1 MKRMIDTP
9 AQLYDVYDYGSE
21 VDHGISLILNDFTK
35 INGESPCEIDLYIPS
50 TLLPMAN
57 DDIIGGIKLT
67 LFPCYQGGG
76 DYLTPNERK
85 YPVYLAY
92 QVIEKGYVIK
102 AQGSFINDNAVEI
115 WLSAFEVANGYVDN
129 TNDYIQLFFTKKEAN
144 EDAIIMYSVRKMPTS
159 IKKMRDSYR

>member
-1 MKRMIDTP
+1 MRRMKDTP
-9 AQLYDVYDYGSE
+9 AQLYEVYDYGSE
-21 VDHGISLILNDFTK
+21 VDRGISLTLNDFTK
-35 INGESPCEIDLYIPS
+35 IHGEGPCEIDLYIPS
-50 TLLPMAN
+50 ILLPMAN

-76 DYLTPNERK
+76 DYMTPEERK

-102 AQGSFINDNAVEI
+102 AQGSFINDNVVQI
-115 WLSAFEVANGYVDN
+115 WLSGFEIATGYVDN
-129 TNDYIQLFFTKKEAN
+129 TNDYIQLFFSRQETN

-159 IKKMRDSYR
+159 IKRMRDTYR